1 MRRYLLLLVSL
12 LICHLSFAQYINV
25 IDPELQTL
33 MNSKDKDKI
42 SVNII
47 FKSQLDLYDL
57 NVRNSFSDKKSK
69 REYFLNE
76 LQYFSKKNQ
85 EDVLATLQVNERSNQ
100 VSNIKSHW
108 LVNMITCETTADVIY
123 KLSEHPDVAAIAY
136 NKHQPLLFDEKSD
149 KTAPVRGKVENIS
162 KINADDVWDL
172 GFTGKGV
179 IVSLLD
185 TGVNINHVDLKDHL
199 WDGGEAYPNHG
210 YNTFSDSHNISDDD
224 GHGTHCAGTICGDG
238 TSGTQTGIA
247 PDATLMCIKVFGYD
261 EDGEWGGTAS
271 SIISGV
277 EFSVENGADI
287 LSLSLGFTYPNV
299 YVDNIMREVFENTL
313 LMDVVASVAAGNDG
327 RDLDKYPVPRNIN
340 SPGNCPPP
348 WLHPDQQ
355 VNSGRFTSVVC
366 VGAVDYNDVVADF
379 SSIGPVTWTQSGSDY
394 NDYPYSNSKIGLIR
408 PDICAP
414 GVDIY
419 SCSHKYNNGF
429 TYMSGTSMAT
439 PCVAGAMAL
448 LLEKDPTLTPASICQ
463 ALESSAVQLTSN
475 KSNVTGSGRIDVM
488 NAIKFLN
495 EEGPALPLIKFKS
508 CSPIEITT
516 GKNIMITVTLENQGT
531 APNKND
537 FILTL
542 TSDDEY
548 ITIENNTANFGII
561 NPGATSK
568 ATFTIRAKN
577 TTPDQHIINFRLSGE
592 DISTVLNSKTYNFNE
607 GGDGWTT
614 IDANKDGHTWYH
626 SSQVS
631 EHNSKSETDHYI
643 ISESYCNA
651 TGTAISP
658 DDYAVM
664 PFKASICKDTYIE
677 FLARAEDAEYPNDYF
692 GLAISL
698 NGKTSA
704 DDFETVVAWEM
715 EAKTPGNI
723 YRCSHNLSNYAG
735 QEIWIAIRHYNCR
748 DEFRISVDD
757 FTIANY
763 QTTSKTVWDTIFSI
777 SVSNGCD
784 APKNLKADI
793 INQNSIKLSWSKSS
807 TAKKYELY
815 RNDEKITETTNT
827 SYTDKDINVNT
838 DYCYIVKSVCNL
850 GLSDP
855 SNEACT
861 SILEEDN
868 TDNINE
874 IVSSFNL
881 YPNPVEDELHLE
893 ADGIIEEVIIY
904 NINGQQTI
912 INSIQTPS
920 THSVINVSNLNPGI
934 YFIKINETM
943 NKFIKK

>member
-12 LICHLSFAQYINV
+12 LICQLSFAQYINV
-25 IDPELQTL
+25 IDPELQAL

-123 KLSEHPDVAAIAY
+123 KLSKHPDVAAIAY
-136 NKHQPLLFDEKSD
+136 NKHQPLLFNEKSD
-149 KTAPVRGKVENIS
+149 KTSPVRGKVESIS

-185 TGVNINHVDLKDHL
+185 SGVNINHVDLKDHL

-210 YNTFSDSHNISDDD
+210 YNTFSDNHNISDDD

-271 SIISGV
+271 SIISGI

-299 YVDNIMREVFENTL
+299 YVDNMMREVFENTL
-313 LMDVVASVAAGNDG
+313 LMDIVASVAAGNDG

-355 VNSGRFTSVVC
+355 VNPGSFTSVVC
-366 VGAVDYNDVVADF
+366 VGAVDYNDVAANF

-394 NDYPYSNSKIGLIR
+394 NDYPYSNNKIGLIR

-419 SCSHKYNNGF
+419 SCSHKYNKGF

-439 PCVAGAMAL
+439 PCVTGAIAL

-475 KSNVTGSGRIDVM
+475 KSNVTGSGRIDIM
-488 NAIKFLN
+488 NAIKFLD
-495 EEGPALPLIKFKS
+495 EKGPALPLIKFKS
-508 CSPIEITT
+508 CSPTEIKT

-548 ITIENNTANFGII
+548 ITIENKTANFGII
-561 NPGATSK
+561 NPGFTSK

-592 DISTVLNSKTYNFNE
+592 DISTVLNCRTYNLNE
-607 GGDGWTT
+607 GEEEW
-614 IDANKDGHTWYH
+614 
-626 SSQVS
+626 
-631 EHNSKSETDHYI
+631 
-643 ISESYCNA
+643 
-651 TGTAISP
+651 
-658 DDYAVM
+658 
-664 PFKASICKDTYIE
+664 
-677 FLARAEDAEYPNDYF
+677 
-692 GLAISL
+692 ISL
-698 NGKTSA
+698 
-704 DDFETVVAWEM
+704 
-715 EAKTPGNI
+715 
-723 YRCSHNLSNYAG
+723 
-735 QEIWIAIRHYNCR
+735 
-748 DEFRISVDD
+748 DD
-757 FTIANY
+757 FTSVNY
-763 QTTSKTVWDTIFSI
+763 QSTSENVWDTLFSI

-868 TDNINE
+868 TDDINE

-912 INSIQTPS
+912 INSIQTSS